1 MLMEFF
7 KEVLKVVYYAVDIFI
22 ILYAVYYILT
32 GIFAF
37 VNNKKNYIRKYRA
50 KHKFAVL
57 IPARNEAKVIGN
69 LVDSLNKQNYPKNL
83 YDVFVIPNN
92 CTDNTSKVAL
102 KHKAK
107 VIDCKE
113 KVSSKGDVLKYAFSF
128 LKNNYYDYDA
138 YIIFD
143 ADNIV
148 HPEFIRRMNDT
159 LCSGF
164 QVAQG
169 YRDSKNPSDTWI
181 SSCYSLF
188 YWVQNYFFN
197 QARMNMHWS
206 SSING
211 TGFMMSKEVIEKQG
225 FETITMTEDV
235 EFAAQCAL
243 HGERIAFVKDAIT
256 YDEQPLTFRESWK
269 QRKRWSVGNLQC
281 LRYYFNK
288 LVTTGF
294 KEKIPQ
300 SFDMALFFLAPVV
313 QVLSFLVVVLLA
325 SYSILD
331 IQVTDIMKYMY
342 DNKIIS
348 IIIGYFVCIFISLF
362 VVLVEKIKLKN
373 AIKGIFTL
381 SIFIL
386 TWIPINIVCLVKKD
400 LVWEPIE
407 HHRTVEIESM
417 IES

>member
-1 MLMEFF
+1 MLIEFF
-7 KEVLKVVYYAVDIFI
+7 KEVLKIVYYAVDIFI
-22 ILYAVYYILT
+22 ILYAIYYILT

-37 VNNKKNYIRKYRA
+37 INNKKNYIRKYRA

-57 IPARNEAKVIGN
+57 IPARNESKVIGN
-69 LVDSLNKQNYPKNL
+69 LIDSLNKQNYPKNL

-92 CTDNTSKVAL
+92 CTDKTREVAL
-102 KHKAK
+102 QHKAQ

-128 LKNNYYDYDA
+128 FKNNYYDYDA

-164 QVAQG
+164 KVAQG

-211 TGFMMSKEVIEKQG
+211 TGFMMAREVIEKQG

-243 HGERIAFVKDAIT
+243 HGQRIAFVRDAIT
-256 YDEQPLTFRESWK
+256 YDEQPLTFKESWK

-281 LRYYFNK
+281 LRYYFNT

-294 KEKIPQ
+294 KKKIPQ
-300 SFDMALFFLAPVV
+300 SFDMALFFLAPLV
-313 QVLSFLVVVLLA
+313 QVLSFLVIVLLII
-325 SYSILD
+325 YSFLD
-331 IQVTDIMKYMY
+331 IQVTDFMKYMY
-342 DNKIIS
+342 DNKILS
-348 IIIGYFVCIFISLF
+348 IVVGYFACIFISLF

>member
-1 MLMEFF
+1 MLIEFF
-7 KEVLKVVYYAVDIFI
+7 KEVLKIVYYAVDIFI

-50 KHKFAVL
+50 KNKFAVL
-57 IPARNEAKVIGN
+57 IPARNESKVVGN
-69 LVDSLNKQNYPKNL
+69 LIDSLNKQNYPKNL
-83 YDVFVIPNN
+83 YDIFVISNN
-92 CTDNTSKVAL
+92 CTDNTNEVAL

-107 VIDCKE
+107 LIECKQ

-128 LKNNYYDYDA
+128 LRNNYYDYDA

-164 QVAQG
+164 KVAQG

-211 TGFMMSKEVIEKQG
+211 TGFMIAREIIEKQG

-256 YDEQPLTFRESWK
+256 YDEQPLTFSESWK
-269 QRKRWSVGNLQC
+269 QRKRWSAGNLQC
-281 LRYYFNK
+281 LRHYFNT
-288 LVTTGF
+288 LITTGF
-294 KEKIPQ
+294 KKKIPQ
-300 SFDMALFFLAPVV
+300 SFDMALFFLAPLV
-313 QVLSFLVVVLLA
+313 QVLSFFVIVLLIV
-325 SYSILD
+325 YSFLD
-331 IQVTDIMKYMY
+331 IQVTDFMKYMY
-342 DNKIIS
+342 DNKILS
-348 IIIGYFVCIFISLF
+348 IIVGYFICILISLF

-386 TWIPINIVCLVKKD
+386 TWIPINIVCLIKRD

-417 IES
+417 IE

>member
-269 QRKRWSVGNLQC
+269 QRKRWSVGNLKC

-294 KEKIPQ
+294 KKKIPQ

-325 SYSILD
+325 AYSILD

-342 DNKIIS
+342 DNKILS

-417 IES
+417 IE